1 MNQYKGGSM
10 RNRMWSAVAAAAV
23 LAGCEGDYWIPGDP
37 PDAPRDLEGY
47 YYAGAVELSW
57 RLSPGWNGEA
67 FRVYGKRASDP
78 EYFFIAEV
86 TSCIDDVCVYHDIN
100 VRAEITYEYYV
111 SAVNPDTGEETAS
124 NYSVEV
130 YVPRPVPPP
139 VPDAVEAVALDNSA
153 YVRWY
158 DGASAEDDFAFYRVY
173 VADEDSEYVVGE
185 TDSPGFLDFLAENG
199 RTASYFVT
207 SVDDL
212 GHESE
217 ASEIASCTPR
227 PDYTGEVMYSFQD
240 VAASAGFRF
249 QEADDLEAVMPGD
262 SPDRHFRLESD
273 PAGLWL
279 VPGPGAG
286 VHSEVR
292 WTTALKCGVGSDP
305 DCVSWER
312 APITGYSGRRMGL
325 DPGFTYMF
333 RVPGDDGD
341 TRFGSVRASHAG
353 LDQDGHRLIVFD
365 WAYQTQAGN
374 PSLSHA
380 GGTQGW

>member
-1 MNQYKGGSM
+1 MQSRPRRCLQDAKEITGY
-10 RNRMWSAVAAAAV
+10 REIRRT
-23 LAGCEGDYWIPGDP
+23 LPG
-37 PDAPRDLEGY
+37 DLEGR
-47 YYAGAVELSW
+47 YYAGAVDLSW

-78 EYFFIAEV
+78 DYFFIAEV

-100 VRAEITYEYYV
+100 VRAEVTYEYYV

-173 VADEDSEYVVGE
+173 VADEDSEYLVGE

-227 PDYTGEVMYSFQD
+227 PDYTGEVMYSYQD
-240 VAASAGFRF
+240 VAASAGFPLSGSRR
-249 QEADDLEAVMPGD
+249 PGGGD
-262 SPDRHFRLESD
+262 AGGQPGSPISGSSPTLPACGWCRDR
-273 PAGLWL
+273 G
-279 VPGPGAG
+279 
-286 VHSEVR
+286 
-292 WTTALKCGVGSDP
+292 
-305 DCVSWER
+305 R
-312 APITGYSGRRMGL
+312 ASIPRCAGRR
-325 DPGFTYMF
+325 
-333 RVPGDDGD
+333 R
-341 TRFGSVRASHAG
+341 
-353 LDQDGHRLIVFD
+353 
-365 WAYQTQAGN
+365 
-374 PSLSHA
+374 
-380 GGTQGW
+380 